1 MSGGT
6 NVQPSLWLQQRKVV
20 VREEALRSTS
30 LWLLTRALPPAQS
43 LKYARAASVVRAAAF
58 RITPTVR
65 PGELPFCGTALAA
78 QIADLAASGTTRQ
91 LREHECA
98 PRLS

>member
-1 MSGGT
+1 MI
-6 NVQPSLWLQQRKVV
+6 
-20 VREEALRSTS
+20 
-30 LWLLTRALPPAQS
+30 RAQLPWKYTAAYAQS

-58 RITPTVR
+58 RITPAVR

-78 QIADLAASGTTRQ
+78 QIGDLAASGTTRQ

-98 PRLS
+98 SQILQVSLLHLQTL

>member
-1 MSGGT
+1 MG
-6 NVQPSLWLQQRKVV
+6 PAAR
-20 VREEALRSTS
+20 
-30 LWLLTRALPPAQS
+30 AQS

-58 RITPTVR
+58 RMTPAVR

-91 LREHECA
+91 LREHECV
-98 PRLS
+98 PRPSWREEVACLVSQ